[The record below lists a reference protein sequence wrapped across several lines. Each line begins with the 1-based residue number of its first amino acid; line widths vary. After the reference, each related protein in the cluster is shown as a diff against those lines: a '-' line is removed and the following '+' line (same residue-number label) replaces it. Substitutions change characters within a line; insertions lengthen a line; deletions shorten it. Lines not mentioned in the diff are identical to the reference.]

1 MENYNILVTGAA
13 GLIGSKVY
21 SALKRNNKV
30 VGIDNYSRGVF
41 EDESIIKCDVIDF
54 CKQNQNPFHY
64 IFHFAAINGT
74 SHFYDN
80 PTKVLETNI
89 QIDLAMFNFSKGAKL
104 LYCSSSELVADL
116 SYVPTPEVK
125 EVVINDITNPR
136 HSYKMAKMV
145 GENYLNNS
153 DLDYNII
160 RFYNIVGEN
169 DQSGHFFADIKKKI
183 ENKNFELIGAEE
195 TRCFCHV
202 DDVVNPLIYL
212 MDEYNTITVNLGSDD
227 EITIKDAADL
237 YAQKVFGY
245 KPKWVYK
252 KSRVGSAK
260 RRVPDL
266 SSAKSYIF
274 NYNVRSF
281 REMMN
286 GWENTT

>member
-41 EDESIIKCDVIDF
+41 EDESILKCDVIDF
-54 CKQNQNPFHY
+54 CKQNKNPFHY

-74 SHFYDN
+74 SHFYNN
-80 PTKVLETNI
+80 PNKVLETNI

-125 EVVINDITNPR
+125 RVVINDITNPR

-153 DLDYNII
+153 DLDYNIV

-169 DQSGHFFADIKKKI
+169 DQNGHFFSVASD
-183 ENKNFELIGAEE
+183 LA
-195 TRCFCHV
+195 
-202 DDVVNPLIYL
+202 L
-212 MDEYNTITVNLGSDD
+212 MFPMLEMAGKRQEY
-227 EITIKDAADL
+227 IKDLLYVYNDQNPISDHKIRRKDQILAA
-237 YAQKVFGY
+237 KEIRRKKRY
-245 KPKWVYK
+245 KQQFF
-252 KSRVGSAK
+252 
-260 RRVPDL
+260 
-266 SSAKSYIF
+266 I
-274 NYNVRSF
+274 
-281 REMMN
+281 
-286 GWENTT
+286 